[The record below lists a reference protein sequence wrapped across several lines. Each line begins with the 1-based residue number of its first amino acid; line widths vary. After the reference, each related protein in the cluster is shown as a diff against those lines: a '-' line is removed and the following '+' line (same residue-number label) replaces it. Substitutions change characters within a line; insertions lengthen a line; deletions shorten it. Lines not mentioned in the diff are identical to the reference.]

1 MKNFTKL
8 KEYYT
13 KKYSLKE
20 GLIDYIFGKI
30 LVSKLKN
37 DSNFISLAKQ
47 LDTDLQKLRD
57 KVEDMKR
64 RGEEIPPSAKRLLNI
79 KD

>member
-1 MKNFTKL
+1 MSNYLESDFT
-8 KEYYT
+8 
-13 KKYSLKE
+13 SADN
-20 GLIDYIFGKI
+20 GLDYIFGKI